1 RLGLVLVGGKTD
13 SFAYY
18 STVKPRTCSIH
29 LQRNRP
35 GYRKWVDNGN
45 TTRINLERGL
55 VAIEHR
61 EGEYRLA
68 FQDIDRERYCGVE
81 GTINGTLTIRR
92 GSERCELAGIMDA
105 GVPLGWAPV
114 QREQAGGAEPE
125 PQPRDRATQRRIIPS
140 VPAWPSA
147 GN

>member
-1 RLGLVLVGGKTD
+1 VLVGGKTD

-18 STVKPRTCSIH
+18 STWKPRTCSIH

-35 GYRKWVDNGN
+35 GYRKWIDNGN
-45 TTRINLERGL
+45 MTRINLERGL

-61 EGEYRLA
+61 EGEYRLL
-68 FQDIDRERYCGVE
+68 FQGIDRERYCGVE

-92 GSERCELAGIMDA
+92 GSERCELAGVMDEP
-105 GVPLGWAPV
+105 VPLGQAAL
-114 QREQAGGAEPE
+114 QREQAGRGAPE
-125 PQPRDRATQRRIIPS
+125 PQPRTRAPQRNFS
-140 VPAWPSA
+140 TSTPAWPSA